1 MAEGRLAWWNHGMS
15 ESGSGDAVDE
25 AALLAEAFDVPR
37 EALRPISREPL
48 GDGAVTGFEVT
59 HAEDDGTRASIAY
72 VDTSGTRV
80 PAETGL
86 VLEGVARI
94 WTHPADPH
102 LPALVPAAFGGALD
116 VLLRR
121 LGVVTTGAP
130 EIVAYRP
137 GRRAVLRIPAGDA
150 HAWVK
155 VVRPRRIERI
165 VQAHRDLEAAHLPIP
180 AVRGWSP
187 EGIIVLDEAQG
198 EPAPEVEW
206 EPAALL
212 DRVDELR
219 ALLAQADTDRPART
233 GVPQRLPWYADR
245 AYQVMPQHTEQV
257 SRIRAACQLEL
268 MNDPG
273 SESTIHGDLHLG
285 QLFLAGTGADV
296 RITGLIDV
304 DTVGRGDPADDAAAF
319 VAHASASALLT
330 EGMAGAERMWA
341 LADAARERWST
352 PRVDALV
359 TIHLLGHALAAAMEG
374 EDERTVRLLRM
385 AEAAAGGTSLRE
397 AAGRSADGVGGAGTT
412 RVRDLS

>member
-1 MAEGRLAWWNHGMS
+1 MS
-15 ESGSGDAVDE
+15 DSGSDPAVAVDE

-37 EALRPISREPL
+37 DALRPISREPL

-59 HAEDDGTRASIAY
+59 HSGHDGAARTSIAY

-116 VLLRR
+116 VLLGR
-121 LGVVTTGAP
+121 LGIATSGAP

-137 GRRAVLRIPAGDA
+137 GRRAVLRIVAGDA

-165 VQAHRDLEAAHLPIP
+165 VEAHRELEAARLPIP

-187 EGIIVLDEAQG
+187 DGILVLDEAQG
-198 EPAPEVEW
+198 EPAPEVAW
-206 EPAALL
+206 EPSALL

-219 ALLAQADTDRPART
+219 ERLAEAEAGRSART

-245 AYQVMPQHTEQV
+245 AYQIMPEHTEQV

-273 SESTIHGDLHLG
+273 EERTIHGDLHLG
-285 QLFLAGTGADV
+285 QLFLAGTGGDV

-319 VAHASASALLT
+319 ISHAAASAVLT
-330 EGMAGAERMWA
+330 EGMAGADRMWA
-341 LADAARERWST
+341 LATAAQERWGV
-352 PRVDALV
+352 PRVDALAA
-359 TIHLLGHALAAAMEG
+359 IHLLGHALAAGVEHDA
-374 EDERTVRLLRM
+374 ERTGRLLRM
-385 AEAAAGGTSLRE
+385 AEAAAAGAPLRD
-397 AAGRSADGVGGAGTT
+397 ARA
-412 RVRDLS
+412 